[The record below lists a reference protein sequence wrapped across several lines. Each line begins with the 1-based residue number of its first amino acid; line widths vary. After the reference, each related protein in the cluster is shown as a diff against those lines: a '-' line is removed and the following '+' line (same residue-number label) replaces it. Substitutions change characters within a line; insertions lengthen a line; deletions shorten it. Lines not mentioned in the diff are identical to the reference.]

1 MREFN
6 DQPPPVPG
14 FYLLLL
20 YVALVGVALGI
31 WLGKEAL

>member
-20 YVALVGVALGI
+20 YVALGI